1 MAENTAAPICRGKNL
16 TFETVLAFVDAMP
29 NKAMVKKDF
38 HAFAEKRLKGWTTTH
53 SQIARQLALYYEDE
67 NEYCHPRFINGF
79 TIVDIFNYVCKWA
92 RLYFIP
98 NPYTPSL
105 KDKPITN
112 IYAFLKQ
119 KCKQGEIS
127 YKEACSSI
135 YDMELSSLDKVRVY
149 LNNFTDLVI
158 SDNTIGLNHNVL
170 LNESLDVHPKIE
182 YNFLNTKT
190 YFEYF
195 GPIVAIPTVFDKSLQ
210 QITYGAPG
218 TGKSHGI
225 NTLLKTTDH
234 VRTTFHPDS
243 DYASF
248 VGAYKPTM
256 VKQEKKSGY
265 GDVLDNDNRHEEEE
279 IIAYK
284 FVPQAFIKAYVSAWK
299 NYPKETVLVIE
310 EINRGNCAQIFGDLF
325 QLLDRKDNGF
335 SSYPID
341 ADADIAQYLCSELK
355 DILPNEGDVS
365 EINNVF
371 SENYPDG
378 IVEQIKNGT
387 KLLLPNNLYIWAT
400 MNTSD
405 QSLFPID
412 SAFKRRW
419 DWKFVKISDAHKNW
433 TIHFG
438 DEACSWW
445 EFIKK
450 MNKIIA
456 KETSSD
462 DKKLGYFF
470 CKPSNED
477 KDFISE
483 ERFVGKVLFYLWN
496 DVFKDGETKYFEV
509 SDDPEDEPTFEAFY
523 NDDCTP
529 CVAAIRKFI
538 VGIVGERNIHTIGE
552 STTTEKDLMEEL
564 DDDTSGPS
572 TWDEKRYNFWSEF
585 LSYANNNSE
594 WAKYFSGVKTPSKG
608 SFKDYSLPEC
618 DFHLCTMI
626 RCRDNNAKVAA
637 YWNQSSESYNKLL
650 AHRDEIE
657 AEMGVK
663 YEWNN
668 DERKTSSNVTETM
681 PNVDFGNEDNWQAVF
696 DFFID
701 RLLRMRKVFIKYA
714 QMP

>member
-1 MAENTAAPICRGKNL
+1 MIAKVIRKQDAGLKLKPAKSGETSLNISNELAEFLGGKDGEI
-16 TFETVLAFVDAMP
+16 TF
-29 NKAMVKKDF
+29 
-38 HAFAEKRLKGWTTTH
+38 RLYRNDL
-53 SQIARQLALYYEDE
+53 ILALANIIRNLPLYKTNSKSYEE
-67 NEYCHPRFINGF
+67 
-79 TIVDIFNYVCKWA
+79 V
-92 RLYFIP
+92 
-98 NPYTPSL
+98 SL
-105 KDKPITN
+105 SPEFCD
-112 IYAFLKQ
+112 AL
-119 KCKQGEIS
+119 
-127 YKEACSSI
+127 YKEI
-135 YDMELSSLDKVRVY
+135 NDFFKDDLSAFYKVKLLIRPDGRNY
-149 LNNFTDLVI
+149 LNNLKNGSFSIRDYLVELHNKIAFKKINGNVYDLRLLSQFGTYNPNEDKATEEELPAI
-158 SDNTIGLNHNVL
+158 IEEKLPEINEDTIPQFIG
-170 LNESLDVHPKIE
+170 
-182 YNFLNTKT
+182 
-190 YFEYF
+190 
-195 GPIVAIPTVFDKSLQ
+195 IPLQ

-225 NTLLKTTDH
+225 NTLLNTINH

-256 VKQEKKSGY
+256 VKQEKRRRY
-265 GDVLDNDNRHEEEE
+265 DVLDNDNKHEEEE

-496 DVFKDGETKYFEV
+496 DVFKDGETKYFKV
-509 SDDPEDEPTFEAFY
+509 TDDPEDEPTFEAFY

-538 VGIVGERNIHTIGE
+538 VGIVGEENVHSIDK
-552 STTTEKDLMEEL
+552 TEQSSKEEKP
-564 DDDTSGPS
+564 DEDNKS
-572 TWDEKRYNFWSEF
+572 TWSEADKSRYEFWEQF
-585 LSYANNNSE
+585 LNYANEKSE
-594 WAKYFSGVKTPSKG
+594 DFAKYFGGVKKASKDHWKN
-608 SFKDYSLPEC
+608 F
-618 DFHLCTMI
+618 TI
-626 RCRDNNAKVAA
+626 
-637 YWNQSSESYNKLL
+637 
-650 AHRDEIE
+650 
-657 AEMGVK
+657 
-663 YEWNN
+663 
-668 DERKTSSNVTETM
+668 
-681 PNVDFGNEDNWQAVF
+681 PNVDFYLGALQLRQKKQAKVEVYFDETTETYHNLFAHKAEIEKEMGVTYEWRENPDKKASVIEEILPNIDFDNKEKWTDVF

-701 RLLRMRKVFIKYA
+701 RLLRMREVFLKYA
-714 QMP
+714 QMS

>member
-1 MAENTAAPICRGKNL
+1 MIAKVIRKQDAGLKLKPAKSGETSLNISNELAEFLGGKDGEI
-16 TFETVLAFVDAMP
+16 TF
-29 NKAMVKKDF
+29 
-38 HAFAEKRLKGWTTTH
+38 RLYRNDL
-53 SQIARQLALYYEDE
+53 ILALANIIRHLPLYKTNSKNYEE
-67 NEYCHPRFINGF
+67 VSLSPGF
-79 TIVDIFNYVCKWA
+79 CDA
-92 RLYFIP
+92 L
-98 NPYTPSL
+98 
-105 KDKPITN
+105 
-112 IYAFLKQ
+112 
-119 KCKQGEIS
+119 
-127 YKEACSSI
+127 YKEI
-135 YDMELSSLDKVRVY
+135 NDFFKDDLSALYKVKLLIRSDGRNY
-149 LNNFTDLVI
+149 LNNLKNGSFSIRDYLVELHNKIAFKKINGNVYDLRLLSQFGTYNPNEDKATEEELPAIIEEKLPEINEDTI
-158 SDNTIGLNHNVL
+158 SQFIG
-170 LNESLDVHPKIE
+170 EP
-182 YNFLNTKT
+182 
-190 YFEYF
+190 
-195 GPIVAIPTVFDKSLQ
+195 LQ

-225 NTLLKTTDH
+225 NTLLKTTNH

-256 VKQEKKSGY
+256 VKQEKRISY
-265 GDVLDNDNRHEEEE
+265 DVLDDDNKHEEEE

-365 EINNVF
+365 KINNVF

-445 EFIKK
+445 EFIKE

-496 DVFKDGETKYFEV
+496 DVFKDGETKYFKV

-538 VGIVGERNIHTIGE
+538 VGIVGEKNVHSIDG
-552 STTTEKDLMEEL
+552 TEQPSKEDKL
-564 DDDTSGPS
+564 DEDNKS
-572 TWDEKRYNFWSEF
+572 TWSEADKSRYEFWEQF
-585 LSYANNNSE
+585 LNYANGKSE
-594 WAKYFSGVKTPSKG
+594 DFAKYFGGVKTASKDHWKN
-608 SFKDYSLPEC
+608 F
-618 DFHLCTMI
+618 TI
-626 RCRDNNAKVAA
+626 
-637 YWNQSSESYNKLL
+637 
-650 AHRDEIE
+650 
-657 AEMGVK
+657 
-663 YEWNN
+663 
-668 DERKTSSNVTETM
+668 
-681 PNVDFGNEDNWQAVF
+681 PNVDFYLCALQLRQKKQAKVEVYFDETTETYHKLFAHKAEIEKEMEVTYEWRENLDKKASVIEEILPNIDFDNKEKWTDVF

-701 RLLRMRKVFIKYA
+701 RLLRMREVFLKYA
-714 QMP
+714 QMS

>member
-1 MAENTAAPICRGKNL
+1 MKTLRNLQQIYSLAAGKFNQYDGHDFVLPSVFKELVKDINGYSIIYNEYSAIIQTKNSQRGFLNIFLPNQWFYIASYFIDFYKEL
-16 TFETVLAFVDAMP
+16 VLYKEYALKVAT
-29 NKAMVKKDF
+29 K
-38 HAFAEKRLKGWTTTH
+38 ERLKGLNGQTLTD
-53 SQIARQLALYYEDE
+53 DE
-67 NEYCHPRFINGF
+67 QN
-79 TIVDIFNYVCKWA
+79 
-92 RLYFIP
+92 
-98 NPYTPSL
+98 S
-105 KDKPITN
+105 
-112 IYAFLKQ
+112 
-119 KCKQGEIS
+119 
-127 YKEACSSI
+127 
-135 YDMELSSLDKVRVY
+135 LSSLDLDDTSKSNLQRFITDYDWWHGAKSIDRGDFYVSPILSCACLVNASQSY
-149 LNNFTDLVI
+149 VVNLCEFLAEKQDLAKSIIEGVEDESKSKNNVPM
-158 SDNTIGLNHNVL
+158 SRR
-170 LNESLDVHPKIE
+170 P
-182 YNFLNTKT
+182 
-190 YFEYF
+190 
-195 GPIVAIPTVFDKSLQ
+195 LQ

-225 NTLLKTTDH
+225 NTLLKTTNH

-256 VKQEKKSGY
+256 VKQEKRISY
-265 GDVLDNDNRHEEEE
+265 DVLDNDNKHEEEE

-538 VGIVGERNIHTIGE
+538 VGIVGEENVHSIDK
-552 STTTEKDLMEEL
+552 TELPSKEEKL
-564 DDDTSGPS
+564 DEDNKS
-572 TWDEKRYNFWSEF
+572 TWSETDKSRYEFWEQF
-585 LSYANNNSE
+585 LNYANGKSE
-594 WAKYFSGVKTPSKG
+594 DFAKYFSGVKTPSKDHWK
-608 SFKDYSLPEC
+608 SF
-618 DFHLCTMI
+618 TI
-626 RCRDNNAKVAA
+626 
-637 YWNQSSESYNKLL
+637 
-650 AHRDEIE
+650 
-657 AEMGVK
+657 
-663 YEWNN
+663 
-668 DERKTSSNVTETM
+668 
-681 PNVDFGNEDNWQAVF
+681 PNVDFCLCALQLRQKKQAKVEVYFDETTETYHNLFAHKAEIEKEMGVTYEWRENPDKKASVIEEILPNIDFDNKEKWTDVF

-701 RLLRMRKVFIKYA
+701 RLLRMREVFLKYA
-714 QMP
+714 QMS

>member
-1 MAENTAAPICRGKNL
+1 MKTLRNLQQIYSLAAGKFNQYDGHDFVLPSVFKELVKDINGYSIIYNEYSAIIQTKNSQRGFLNIFLPNQWFYIASYFIDFYKEL
-16 TFETVLAFVDAMP
+16 VLYKEYALKVAT
-29 NKAMVKKDF
+29 K
-38 HAFAEKRLKGWTTTH
+38 ERLKGLNGQTLTD
-53 SQIARQLALYYEDE
+53 DE
-67 NEYCHPRFINGF
+67 QN
-79 TIVDIFNYVCKWA
+79 
-92 RLYFIP
+92 
-98 NPYTPSL
+98 S
-105 KDKPITN
+105 
-112 IYAFLKQ
+112 
-119 KCKQGEIS
+119 
-127 YKEACSSI
+127 
-135 YDMELSSLDKVRVY
+135 LSSLDLDDTSKSNLQRFITDYDWWHGAKSIDRGDFYVSPILSCACLVNASQSY
-149 LNNFTDLVI
+149 VVNLCEFLAEKQDLAKSIIEGVEDESKSKNNVPM
-158 SDNTIGLNHNVL
+158 SRR
-170 LNESLDVHPKIE
+170 P
-182 YNFLNTKT
+182 
-190 YFEYF
+190 
-195 GPIVAIPTVFDKSLQ
+195 LQ

-225 NTLLKTTDH
+225 NTLLKTTNH

-256 VKQEKKSGY
+256 VKQEKRICY
-265 GDVLDNDNRHEEEE
+265 DVLDNDNKHEEEE

-496 DVFKDGETKYFEV
+496 DVFKDGETKYFKV
-509 SDDPEDEPTFEAFY
+509 TDDPEDEPTFEAFY

-538 VGIVGERNIHTIGE
+538 VGIVGEENVHSIDK
-552 STTTEKDLMEEL
+552 TEQSSKEEKP
-564 DDDTSGPS
+564 DEDNKS
-572 TWDEKRYNFWSEF
+572 TWSEADKSRYEFWEQF
-585 LSYANNNSE
+585 LNYANEKSE
-594 WAKYFSGVKTPSKG
+594 DFAKYFGGVKKASKDHWKN
-608 SFKDYSLPEC
+608 F
-618 DFHLCTMI
+618 TI
-626 RCRDNNAKVAA
+626 
-637 YWNQSSESYNKLL
+637 
-650 AHRDEIE
+650 
-657 AEMGVK
+657 
-663 YEWNN
+663 
-668 DERKTSSNVTETM
+668 
-681 PNVDFGNEDNWQAVF
+681 PNVDFYLGALQLRQKKQAKVEVYFDETTETYHNLFAHKAEIEKEMGVTYEWRENPDKKASVIEEILPNIDFDNKEKWTDVF

-701 RLLRMRKVFIKYA
+701 RLLRMREVFLKYA
-714 QMP
+714 QMS

>member
-1 MAENTAAPICRGKNL
+1 MIAKVIKKQDAYFKLKPAKSGETILNISNDIAGYLGGKEGYVKFRIFR
-16 TFETVLAFVDAMP
+16 TDFILAFA
-29 NKAMVKKDF
+29 NII
-38 HAFAEKRLKGWTTTH
+38 RLLPLYKTT
-53 SQIARQLALYYEDE
+53 SKSYD
-67 NEYCHPRFINGF
+67 
-79 TIVDIFNYVCKWA
+79 
-92 RLYFIP
+92 
-98 NPYTPSL
+98 
-105 KDKPITN
+105 
-112 IYAFLKQ
+112 
-119 KCKQGEIS
+119 EIS
-127 YKEACSSI
+127 LDANFCDSLYKEINDYFQGADTAS
-135 YDMELSSLDKVRVY
+135 YTAFMHLREDGRNY
-149 LNNFTDLVI
+149 LNNLNNGNFNLRNYLVELHNKMVFEKN
-158 SDNTIGLNHNVL
+158 SDNTYNLRILSQFGEYEPDDN
-170 LNESLDVHPKIE
+170 SLPEKLPKVGE
-182 YNFLNTKT
+182 KKT
-190 YFEYF
+190 
-195 GPIVAIPTVFDKSLQ
+195 FDLSNYPLQ

-218 TGKSHGI
+218 TGKSYGI
-225 NTLLKTTDH
+225 GDIIESVDH

-248 VGAYKPTM
+248 IGAYKPTM
-256 VKQEKKSGY
+256 SIQRATNGYSVDEGSGH
-265 GDVLDNDNRHEEEE
+265 DEEQ
-279 IIAYK
+279 IVYK
-284 FVPQAFIKAYVSAWK
+284 FVPQAFTKAYIKAWE
-299 NYPKETVLVIE
+299 NYPDDTILIIE

-325 QLLDRKDNGF
+325 QLLDRDDSGF
-335 SSYPID
+335 SSYPIE
-341 ADADIAQYLCSELK
+341 ADADIANYIANEMKLV
-355 DILPNEGDVS
+355 ILVEDKNRINQLYEKSYPEGIIDK
-365 EINNVF
+365 
-371 SENYPDG
+371 
-378 IVEQIKNGT
+378 IKNGEL
-387 KLLLPNNLYIWAT
+387 LLLPDNLRIWAT

-438 DEACSWW
+438 DEACDWW
-445 EFIKK
+445 EFIKQ
-450 MNKIIA
+450 MNRIIA

-477 KDFISE
+477 EDFINE

-496 DVFKDGETKYFEV
+496 DVFKDGDTKYFKV

-529 CVAAIRKFI
+529 CIAAIRKFI
-538 VGIVGERNIHTIGE
+538 VGIVGERNIHIIGE
-552 STTTEKDLMEEL
+552 STSTEKELKEEL
-564 DDDTSGPS
+564 DDDTSGSS

-585 LSYANNNSE
+585 LSYANNSSE
-594 WAKYFSGVKTPSKG
+594 WAKYFGGVKTPSKG
-608 SFKDYSLPEC
+608 SFKDYSIPEC

-668 DERKTSSNVTETM
+668 DEQKTSSNVTETM

>member
-1 MAENTAAPICRGKNL
+1 MIAKVIKKQDAYFKLKPAKSGETSLNISNDIAGYLGGKEGYVKFRIFR
-16 TFETVLAFVDAMP
+16 TDFILAFA
-29 NKAMVKKDF
+29 NII
-38 HAFAEKRLKGWTTTH
+38 RLLPLYKTT
-53 SQIARQLALYYEDE
+53 SKSYD
-67 NEYCHPRFINGF
+67 
-79 TIVDIFNYVCKWA
+79 
-92 RLYFIP
+92 
-98 NPYTPSL
+98 
-105 KDKPITN
+105 
-112 IYAFLKQ
+112 
-119 KCKQGEIS
+119 EIS
-127 YKEACSSI
+127 LDANFCDSLYKGINDYFQGADTASYTAFMHLRE
-135 YDMELSSLDKVRVY
+135 DGRNY
-149 LNNFTDLVI
+149 LNNLNNGNFNLRNYLVELHNKMVFEKN
-158 SDNTIGLNHNVL
+158 SDNTYNLRILSQFGEYEPDDN
-170 LNESLDVHPKIE
+170 SLPEKLPKVGE
-182 YNFLNTKT
+182 KKT
-190 YFEYF
+190 
-195 GPIVAIPTVFDKSLQ
+195 FDLSNYPLQ

-218 TGKSHGI
+218 TGKSYGI
-225 NTLLKTTDH
+225 GDIIESVDH

-248 VGAYKPTM
+248 IGAYKPTM
-256 VKQEKKSGY
+256 SIQRATNGYSVDEGSGH
-265 GDVLDNDNRHEEEE
+265 DEEQ
-279 IIAYK
+279 IVYK
-284 FVPQAFIKAYVSAWK
+284 FVPQAFTKAYIKAWED
-299 NYPKETVLVIE
+299 YPDDTILIIE

-325 QLLDRKDNGF
+325 QLLDRDDSGF
-335 SSYPID
+335 SSYPIE
-341 ADADIAQYLCSELK
+341 ADADIANY
-355 DILPNEGDVS
+355 IANEMKLVISVEDKNR
-365 EINNVF
+365 INQLYEK
-371 SENYPDG
+371 SYPEG
-378 IVEQIKNGT
+378 IIDKIKNGEL
-387 KLLLPNNLYIWAT
+387 LLLPDNLRIWAT

-438 DEACSWW
+438 DEACDWW
-445 EFIKK
+445 EFIKQ

-477 KDFISE
+477 EDFINE
-483 ERFVGKVLFYLWN
+483 ERFVGKVLFYLW
-496 DVFKDGETKYFEV
+496 DYVFKDGDTKYFKV

-529 CVAAIRKFI
+529 CIAAIRKFI
-538 VGIVGERNIHTIGE
+538 VGIVGERNIHIIGE
-552 STTTEKDLMEEL
+552 STSTEKELKEEL
-564 DDDTSGPS
+564 NDDTSGSS

-585 LSYANNNSE
+585 LSYANNSSE
-594 WAKYFSGVKTPSKG
+594 WAKYFGGVKTPSKG
-608 SFKDYSLPEC
+608 SFKDYSIPEC

-637 YWNQSSESYNKLL
+637 YWNQSSESYNKLF

-668 DERKTSSNVTETM
+668 DEQKTSSNVTETM

-714 QMP
+714 QMS

>member
-1 MAENTAAPICRGKNL
+1 MKTLRNLQQIYSLAAGKFNQYDGHDFVLPSVFKELVKDINGYSIIYNEYSAIIQTKNSQRGFLNIFLPNQWFYIASYFIDFYKEL
-16 TFETVLAFVDAMP
+16 VLYKEYALKVAT
-29 NKAMVKKDF
+29 K
-38 HAFAEKRLKGWTTTH
+38 ERLKGLNGQTLTD
-53 SQIARQLALYYEDE
+53 DE
-67 NEYCHPRFINGF
+67 
-79 TIVDIFNYVCKWA
+79 
-92 RLYFIP
+92 
-98 NPYTPSL
+98 
-105 KDKPITN
+105 
-112 IYAFLKQ
+112 Q
-119 KCKQGEIS
+119 KS
-127 YKEACSSI
+127 
-135 YDMELSSLDKVRVY
+135 LSSLDLDDTSKSNLQRFITDYDWWHGAKSIDRGDFYVSPILSCACLVNASQSY
-149 LNNFTDLVI
+149 VVNLCEFLAEKQDLAKSIIEGVEDESKSKNNVPM
-158 SDNTIGLNHNVL
+158 SRR
-170 LNESLDVHPKIE
+170 P
-182 YNFLNTKT
+182 
-190 YFEYF
+190 
-195 GPIVAIPTVFDKSLQ
+195 LQ

-225 NTLLKTTDH
+225 NTLLKTTNH

-256 VKQEKKSGY
+256 VKQEKRISY
-265 GDVLDNDNRHEEEE
+265 DVLDNDNKHEEEE

-445 EFIKK
+445 EFIKE

-496 DVFKDGETKYFEV
+496 DVFKDGETKYFKV
-509 SDDPEDEPTFEAFY
+509 TDDPEDEPTFEAFY

-538 VGIVGERNIHTIGE
+538 VGIVGEENVHSIDK
-552 STTTEKDLMEEL
+552 TEQSSKEEKP
-564 DDDTSGPS
+564 DEDNKS
-572 TWDEKRYNFWSEF
+572 TWSEADKSRYEFWEQF
-585 LSYANNNSE
+585 LIYANEKSE
-594 WAKYFSGVKTPSKG
+594 DFAKYFGGVKTASKDHWKN
-608 SFKDYSLPEC
+608 F
-618 DFHLCTMI
+618 TI
-626 RCRDNNAKVAA
+626 
-637 YWNQSSESYNKLL
+637 
-650 AHRDEIE
+650 
-657 AEMGVK
+657 
-663 YEWNN
+663 
-668 DERKTSSNVTETM
+668 
-681 PNVDFGNEDNWQAVF
+681 PNVDFYLGALQLRQKKQAKVEVYFNETTETYHNLFAHKAEIEKEMGVTYEWRENPDKKASVIEEILPNIDFDNKEKWTDVF

-701 RLLRMRKVFIKYA
+701 RLLRMREVFLKYA
-714 QMP
+714 QMS

>member
-1 MAENTAAPICRGKNL
+1 MIAKVIKKQDAYFKLKPAKSGETSLNISNDIAGYLGGKEGYVKFRIFR
-16 TFETVLAFVDAMP
+16 TDFILAFA
-29 NKAMVKKDF
+29 NII
-38 HAFAEKRLKGWTTTH
+38 RLLPLYKTT
-53 SQIARQLALYYEDE
+53 SKSYD
-67 NEYCHPRFINGF
+67 
-79 TIVDIFNYVCKWA
+79 
-92 RLYFIP
+92 
-98 NPYTPSL
+98 
-105 KDKPITN
+105 
-112 IYAFLKQ
+112 
-119 KCKQGEIS
+119 EIS
-127 YKEACSSI
+127 LDANFCDSLYKEINDYFQGADTAS
-135 YDMELSSLDKVRVY
+135 YTAFMHLREDGRNY
-149 LNNFTDLVI
+149 LNNLNNGNFNLRNYLVELHNKLVFEKD
-158 SDNTIGLNHNVL
+158 SDNTYNLRILSQFGEYEPDDN
-170 LNESLDVHPKIE
+170 SLPEKLPKVGE
-182 YNFLNTKT
+182 KKT
-190 YFEYF
+190 
-195 GPIVAIPTVFDKSLQ
+195 FDLSNYPLQ

-218 TGKSHGI
+218 TGKSYGI
-225 NTLLKTTDH
+225 GDIIESVDH

-248 VGAYKPTM
+248 IGAYKPTM
-256 VKQEKKSGY
+256 SIQRATNGYSVDEGSGH
-265 GDVLDNDNRHEEEE
+265 DEEQ
-279 IIAYK
+279 IVYK
-284 FVPQAFIKAYVSAWK
+284 FVPQAFTKAYIKAWE
-299 NYPKETVLVIE
+299 NYPDDTILIIE

-325 QLLDRKDNGF
+325 QLLDRDDSGF
-335 SSYPID
+335 SSYPIE
-341 ADADIAQYLCSELK
+341 ADADIANYIANEMKLV
-355 DILPNEGDVS
+355 ILVEDKNRINQLYEKSYPEGIIDK
-365 EINNVF
+365 
-371 SENYPDG
+371 
-378 IVEQIKNGT
+378 IKNGEL
-387 KLLLPNNLYIWAT
+387 LLLPDNLRIWAT

-438 DEACSWW
+438 DEACDWW
-445 EFIKK
+445 EFIKQ
-450 MNKIIA
+450 MNRIIA

-477 KDFISE
+477 EDFINE

-496 DVFKDGETKYFEV
+496 DVFKDGDTKYFKV

-529 CVAAIRKFI
+529 CIAAIRKFI
-538 VGIVGERNIHTIGE
+538 VGIVGERNIHIIGE
-552 STTTEKDLMEEL
+552 STSTEKELKEEL
-564 DDDTSGPS
+564 DDDTSGSS

-585 LSYANNNSE
+585 LSYANNSSE
-594 WAKYFSGVKTPSKG
+594 WAKYFGGVKTPSKG
-608 SFKDYSLPEC
+608 SFKDYSIPEC

-668 DERKTSSNVTETM
+668 DEQKTSSNVTETM

-714 QMP
+714 QMS

>member
-1 MAENTAAPICRGKNL
+1 MKTLRNLQQIYSLAAGKFNQYDGHDFVLPSVFKELVKDINGYSIIYNEYSAIIQTKNSQRGFLNIFLPNQWFYIASYFIDFYKEL
-16 TFETVLAFVDAMP
+16 VLYKEYALKVAT
-29 NKAMVKKDF
+29 K
-38 HAFAEKRLKGWTTTH
+38 ERLKGLNGQTLTD
-53 SQIARQLALYYEDE
+53 DE
-67 NEYCHPRFINGF
+67 
-79 TIVDIFNYVCKWA
+79 
-92 RLYFIP
+92 
-98 NPYTPSL
+98 
-105 KDKPITN
+105 
-112 IYAFLKQ
+112 Q
-119 KCKQGEIS
+119 KS
-127 YKEACSSI
+127 
-135 YDMELSSLDKVRVY
+135 LSSLDLDDTSKSNLQRFITDYDWWHGAKSIDRGDFYVSPILSCACLVNASQSY
-149 LNNFTDLVI
+149 VVNLCEFLAEKQDLAKSIIEGVEDESKSKNNVPM
-158 SDNTIGLNHNVL
+158 SRR
-170 LNESLDVHPKIE
+170 P
-182 YNFLNTKT
+182 
-190 YFEYF
+190 
-195 GPIVAIPTVFDKSLQ
+195 LQ

-225 NTLLKTTDH
+225 NTLLKTTNH

-256 VKQEKKSGY
+256 VKQEKRISY
-265 GDVLDNDNRHEEEE
+265 DVLDNGNKHEEEE

-310 EINRGNCAQIFGDLF
+310 EINRGNCAQILGDLF

-365 EINNVF
+365 EINNDF
-371 SENYPDG
+371 SEHYPDG

-445 EFIKK
+445 EFIKE

-496 DVFKDGETKYFEV
+496 DVFKDGETKYFKV

-529 CVAAIRKFI
+529 CVVAIRKFI
-538 VGIVGERNIHTIGE
+538 VGIVGEKNVHSIDG
-552 STTTEKDLMEEL
+552 TEQPSKEDKPDE
-564 DDDTSGPS
+564 DNKS
-572 TWDEKRYNFWSEF
+572 TWSEADKSRYEFWEQF
-585 LSYANNNSE
+585 LNYANGKSE
-594 WAKYFSGVKTPSKG
+594 DFAKYFGGVKTASKDHWKN
-608 SFKDYSLPEC
+608 F
-618 DFHLCTMI
+618 TI
-626 RCRDNNAKVAA
+626 
-637 YWNQSSESYNKLL
+637 
-650 AHRDEIE
+650 
-657 AEMGVK
+657 
-663 YEWNN
+663 
-668 DERKTSSNVTETM
+668 
-681 PNVDFGNEDNWQAVF
+681 PNVDFYLCALQLRQKKQAKVEVYFDETTETYHKLFAHKAEIEKEMEVTYEWRENLDKKASVIEEILPNIDFDNKEKWTDVF

-701 RLLRMRKVFIKYA
+701 RLLRMREVFLKYA
-714 QMP
+714 QMS

>member
-1 MAENTAAPICRGKNL
+1 MQNYDILRIGDQTPDGK
-16 TFETVLAFVDAMP
+16 V
-29 NKAMVKKDF
+29 
-38 HAFAEKRLKGWTTTH
+38 
-53 SQIARQLALYYEDE
+53 Q
-67 NEYCHPRFINGF
+67 
-79 TIVDIFNYVCKWA
+79 IVDKDRLCYVVRQVSKESYGIRTISKKLLAEYIDYFRQHPTASSDDA
-92 RLYFIP
+92 RR
-98 NPYTPSL
+98 
-105 KDKPITN
+105 
-112 IYAFLKQ
+112 A
-119 KCKQGEIS
+119 
-127 YKEACSSI
+127 
-135 YDMELSSLDKVRVY
+135 LSGH
-149 LNNFTDLVI
+149 TDV
-158 SDNTIGLNHNVL
+158 DR
-170 LNESLDVHPKIE
+170 
-182 YNFLNTKT
+182 
-190 YFEYF
+190 FEYGYTATLMKMAKMVLEPSANLIHDTTSVLPF
-195 GPIVAIPTVFDKSLQ
+195 AQRSTLPLIDSLQ

-225 NTLLKTTDH
+225 NTLLKTTNH

-256 VKQEKKSGY
+256 VKQEKRICY
-265 GDVLDNDNRHEEEE
+265 DVLDNDNKHEEEE

-445 EFIKK
+445 EFIKE

-483 ERFVGKVLFYLWN
+483 DRFVGKVLFYLWN
-496 DVFKDGETKYFEV
+496 DVFKDGETKYFKV
-509 SDDPEDEPTFEAFY
+509 TDDPEDEPTFEAFY

-538 VGIVGERNIHTIGE
+538 VGIVGEENVHSIDK
-552 STTTEKDLMEEL
+552 TE
-564 DDDTSGPS
+564 
-572 TWDEKRYNFWSEF
+572 
-585 LSYANNNSE
+585 
-594 WAKYFSGVKTPSKG
+594 
-608 SFKDYSLPEC
+608 
-618 DFHLCTMI
+618 
-626 RCRDNNAKVAA
+626 
-637 YWNQSSESYNKLL
+637 QSSKEK
-650 AHRDEIE
+650 
-657 AEMGVK
+657 
-663 YEWNN
+663 
-668 DERKTSSNVTETM
+668 KT
-681 PNVDFGNEDNWQAVF
+681 
-696 DFFID
+696 
-701 RLLRMRKVFIKYA
+701 
-714 QMP
+714 

>member
-1 MAENTAAPICRGKNL
+1 MKTLRNLQQIYSLAAGKFNQYDGHDFVLPSVFKELVKDINGYSIIYNEYSAIIQTKNSQRGFLNIFLPNQWFYIASYFIDFYKEL
-16 TFETVLAFVDAMP
+16 VLYKEYALKVAT
-29 NKAMVKKDF
+29 K
-38 HAFAEKRLKGWTTTH
+38 ERLKGLNGQTLTD
-53 SQIARQLALYYEDE
+53 DE
-67 NEYCHPRFINGF
+67 
-79 TIVDIFNYVCKWA
+79 
-92 RLYFIP
+92 
-98 NPYTPSL
+98 
-105 KDKPITN
+105 
-112 IYAFLKQ
+112 Q
-119 KCKQGEIS
+119 KS
-127 YKEACSSI
+127 
-135 YDMELSSLDKVRVY
+135 LSSLDLDDTSKSNLQRFITDYDWWHGAKSIDRGDFYVSPILSCACLVNASQSY
-149 LNNFTDLVI
+149 VVNLCEFLAEKQELAKSIIEGVEDESKSKNNVPM
-158 SDNTIGLNHNVL
+158 SRR
-170 LNESLDVHPKIE
+170 P
-182 YNFLNTKT
+182 
-190 YFEYF
+190 
-195 GPIVAIPTVFDKSLQ
+195 LQ

-225 NTLLKTTDH
+225 NTLLKTTNH

-256 VKQEKKSGY
+256 VKQEKRICY
-265 GDVLDNDNRHEEEE
+265 DVLDNDNKHEEEE

-299 NYPKETVLVIE
+299 NYPKDTVLVIE

-365 EINNVF
+365 EINNDF
-371 SENYPDG
+371 SEHYPDG
-378 IVEQIKNGT
+378 IIEQIKNGT

-445 EFIKK
+445 EFIKE

-496 DVFKDGETKYFEV
+496 DVFKDGETKYFKV
-509 SDDPEDEPTFEAFY
+509 TDDPEDEPTFEAFY

-538 VGIVGERNIHTIGE
+538 VGIVGEENVHSIDK
-552 STTTEKDLMEEL
+552 TEQSSKEEKP
-564 DDDTSGPS
+564 DEDNKS
-572 TWDEKRYNFWSEF
+572 TWSEADKSRYEFWEQF
-585 LSYANNNSE
+585 LNYANEKSE
-594 WAKYFSGVKTPSKG
+594 DFAKYFGGVKKASKDHWKN
-608 SFKDYSLPEC
+608 F
-618 DFHLCTMI
+618 TI
-626 RCRDNNAKVAA
+626 
-637 YWNQSSESYNKLL
+637 
-650 AHRDEIE
+650 
-657 AEMGVK
+657 
-663 YEWNN
+663 
-668 DERKTSSNVTETM
+668 
-681 PNVDFGNEDNWQAVF
+681 PNVDFYLGALQLRQKKQAKVEVYFDETTETYHNLFAHKAEIEKEMGVTYEWRENPDKKASVIEEILPNIDFDNKEKWTDVF

-701 RLLRMRKVFIKYA
+701 RLLRMREVFLKYA
-714 QMP
+714 QMS

>member
-29 NKAMVKKDF
+29 NKAMVKKEF

-182 YNFLNTKT
+182 YKFLNTKT

-243 DYASF
+243 DYSSF

-279 IIAYK
+279 LIAYK

-299 NYPKETVLVIE
+299 NYPRETVLVIE

-341 ADADIAQYLCSELK
+341 ADADIAQYLRSELK
-355 DILPNEGDVS
+355 EILSNEDNVC
-365 EINNVF
+365 EINKAF

-438 DEACSWW
+438 DEACDWW
-445 EFIKK
+445 EFIKQ
-450 MNKIIA
+450 MNRIIA

-477 KDFISE
+477 EDFINE

-496 DVFKDGETKYFEV
+496 DVFKDGDTKYFKV

-529 CVAAIRKFI
+529 CIAAIRKFI
-538 VGIVGERNIHTIGE
+538 VGIVGERNIHIIGE
-552 STTTEKDLMEEL
+552 STSTEKELKEEL
-564 DDDTSGPS
+564 DDDTSGSS

-585 LSYANNNSE
+585 LSYANNSSE
-594 WAKYFSGVKTPSKG
+594 WAKYFGGVKTPSKG
-608 SFKDYSLPEC
+608 SFKDYSIPEC

-668 DERKTSSNVTETM
+668 DEQKTSSNVTETM

>member
-1 MAENTAAPICRGKNL
+1 MIAKVIKKQDAYFKLKPAKSGETSLNISNDIAGYLGGKEGYVKFRIFR
-16 TFETVLAFVDAMP
+16 TDFILAFA
-29 NKAMVKKDF
+29 NII
-38 HAFAEKRLKGWTTTH
+38 RLLPLYKTT
-53 SQIARQLALYYEDE
+53 SKSYD
-67 NEYCHPRFINGF
+67 
-79 TIVDIFNYVCKWA
+79 
-92 RLYFIP
+92 
-98 NPYTPSL
+98 
-105 KDKPITN
+105 
-112 IYAFLKQ
+112 
-119 KCKQGEIS
+119 EIS
-127 YKEACSSI
+127 LDANFCDSLYKEINDYFQGADTAS
-135 YDMELSSLDKVRVY
+135 YTAFMHLREDGRNY
-149 LNNFTDLVI
+149 LNNLNNGNFNLRNYLVELHNKLVFEKD
-158 SDNTIGLNHNVL
+158 SDNTYNLKILSQFGEYEPDDN
-170 LNESLDVHPKIE
+170 SLPEKLPKVGE
-182 YNFLNTKT
+182 KKT
-190 YFEYF
+190 
-195 GPIVAIPTVFDKSLQ
+195 FDLSNYPLQ

-218 TGKSHGI
+218 TGKSYGI
-225 NTLLKTTDH
+225 GDIIESVDH

-248 VGAYKPTM
+248 IGAYKPTM
-256 VKQEKKSGY
+256 SIQRATNGYSVDEGSGH
-265 GDVLDNDNRHEEEE
+265 DEEQ
-279 IIAYK
+279 IVYK
-284 FVPQAFIKAYVSAWK
+284 FVPQAFTKAYIKAWE
-299 NYPKETVLVIE
+299 NYPDDTILIIE

-325 QLLDRKDNGF
+325 QLLDRDDSGF
-335 SSYPID
+335 SSYPIE
-341 ADADIAQYLCSELK
+341 ADADIANYIANEMKLV
-355 DILPNEGDVS
+355 ILVEDKNRINQLYEKSYPEGIIDK
-365 EINNVF
+365 
-371 SENYPDG
+371 
-378 IVEQIKNGT
+378 IKNGEL
-387 KLLLPNNLYIWAT
+387 LLLPDNLRIWAT

-438 DEACSWW
+438 DEACDWW
-445 EFIKK
+445 EFIKQ
-450 MNKIIA
+450 MNRIIA

-477 KDFISE
+477 EDFINE

-496 DVFKDGETKYFEV
+496 DVFKDGDTKFFKV

-529 CVAAIRKFI
+529 CIAAIRKFI
-538 VGIVGERNIHTIGE
+538 VGIVGERNIHIIGE
-552 STTTEKDLMEEL
+552 STSTEKELKEEL
-564 DDDTSGPS
+564 DDDTSGSS

-585 LSYANNNSE
+585 LSYANNSSE
-594 WAKYFSGVKTPSKG
+594 WAKYFGGVKTPSKG
-608 SFKDYSLPEC
+608 SFKDYSIPEC

-668 DERKTSSNVTETM
+668 DEQKTSSNVTETM

-714 QMP
+714 QMS

>member
-1 MAENTAAPICRGKNL
+1 MIAKVIRKQDAGLKLKPAKSGETSLNISNELAEFLGGKNGEI
-16 TFETVLAFVDAMP
+16 TF
-29 NKAMVKKDF
+29 
-38 HAFAEKRLKGWTTTH
+38 RLYRNDL
-53 SQIARQLALYYEDE
+53 ILALANIIRNLPLYKTNSKSYEE
-67 NEYCHPRFINGF
+67 
-79 TIVDIFNYVCKWA
+79 V
-92 RLYFIP
+92 
-98 NPYTPSL
+98 SL
-105 KDKPITN
+105 SPEFCD
-112 IYAFLKQ
+112 AL
-119 KCKQGEIS
+119 
-127 YKEACSSI
+127 YKEI
-135 YDMELSSLDKVRVY
+135 NDFFKDDLSALYKVKLLIRSDGRNY
-149 LNNFTDLVI
+149 LNNLKNGSFSIRDYLVELHNKIAFKKINENVYDLRLLSQFGTYNPNEDKATEEELPAIIEEKIPEINEDTI
-158 SDNTIGLNHNVL
+158 SQFIG
-170 LNESLDVHPKIE
+170 EP
-182 YNFLNTKT
+182 
-190 YFEYF
+190 
-195 GPIVAIPTVFDKSLQ
+195 LQ

-225 NTLLKTTDH
+225 NTLLKTTNH

-256 VKQEKKSGY
+256 VKQEKRICY
-265 GDVLDNDNRHEEEE
+265 DVLDNDNKHEEEE

-438 DEACSWW
+438 DEACDWW
-445 EFIKK
+445 EFIKQ

-477 KDFISE
+477 EDFINE

-496 DVFKDGETKYFEV
+496 DVFKDGETKYFKV

-538 VGIVGERNIHTIGE
+538 VGIVGEKNVHSIDG
-552 STTTEKDLMEEL
+552 TEQPSKEDKL
-564 DDDTSGPS
+564 DEDNKS
-572 TWDEKRYNFWSEF
+572 TWSEADKSRYEFWEQF
-585 LSYANNNSE
+585 LNYANEKSE
-594 WAKYFSGVKTPSKG
+594 DFAKYFGGVKKASKDHWKN
-608 SFKDYSLPEC
+608 F
-618 DFHLCTMI
+618 TI
-626 RCRDNNAKVAA
+626 
-637 YWNQSSESYNKLL
+637 
-650 AHRDEIE
+650 
-657 AEMGVK
+657 
-663 YEWNN
+663 
-668 DERKTSSNVTETM
+668 
-681 PNVDFGNEDNWQAVF
+681 PNVDFYLGALQLRQKKQAKVEVYFDETTETYHNLFAHKAEIEKEMGVTYEWRENPDKKASVIEEILPNIDFDNKEKRTDVF

-701 RLLRMRKVFIKYA
+701 RLLRMREVFLKYA
-714 QMP
+714 QMS

>member
-1 MAENTAAPICRGKNL
+1 MTTMQNYDILRIGDQTPDGK
-16 TFETVLAFVDAMP
+16 V
-29 NKAMVKKDF
+29 
-38 HAFAEKRLKGWTTTH
+38 
-53 SQIARQLALYYEDE
+53 Q
-67 NEYCHPRFINGF
+67 
-79 TIVDIFNYVCKWA
+79 IVDKDRLCYVVRQVSKESYGIRTISKKLLAEYIDYFRQHPTASSDDA
-92 RLYFIP
+92 RR
-98 NPYTPSL
+98 
-105 KDKPITN
+105 
-112 IYAFLKQ
+112 A
-119 KCKQGEIS
+119 
-127 YKEACSSI
+127 
-135 YDMELSSLDKVRVY
+135 LSGH
-149 LNNFTDLVI
+149 TDV
-158 SDNTIGLNHNVL
+158 DR
-170 LNESLDVHPKIE
+170 
-182 YNFLNTKT
+182 
-190 YFEYF
+190 FEYGYTATLMKMAKMVLEPSANLIHDTTSVLPF
-195 GPIVAIPTVFDKSLQ
+195 AQRSTLPLIDSLQ

-225 NTLLKTTDH
+225 NTLLKTTNH

-256 VKQEKKSGY
+256 VKQEKRISY
-265 GDVLDNDNRHEEEE
+265 DVLDNDNKHEEEE

-496 DVFKDGETKYFEV
+496 DVFKDGETKYFKV
-509 SDDPEDEPTFEAFY
+509 TNDPEDEPTFEAFY

-538 VGIVGERNIHTIGE
+538 VGIVGEENVHSIDK
-552 STTTEKDLMEEL
+552 TEQSSKEEKL
-564 DDDTSGPS
+564 DEDNKS
-572 TWDEKRYNFWSEF
+572 TWSEADKSRYEFWEQF
-585 LSYANNNSE
+585 LNYANEKSE
-594 WAKYFSGVKTPSKG
+594 DFAKYFGGVKKASKDHWKN
-608 SFKDYSLPEC
+608 F
-618 DFHLCTMI
+618 TI
-626 RCRDNNAKVAA
+626 
-637 YWNQSSESYNKLL
+637 
-650 AHRDEIE
+650 
-657 AEMGVK
+657 
-663 YEWNN
+663 
-668 DERKTSSNVTETM
+668 
-681 PNVDFGNEDNWQAVF
+681 PNVDFYLGALQLRQKKQAKVEVYF
-696 DFFID
+696 DETTETYHKLFAHKAEIGP
-701 RLLRMRKVFIKYA
+701 IGQIA
-714 QMP
+714 G

>member
-29 NKAMVKKDF
+29 NKAMVKKEF

-135 YDMELSSLDKVRVY
+135 YDMELSSLDKARVY

-182 YNFLNTKT
+182 YKFLNTKT

-243 DYASF
+243 DYSSF

-279 IIAYK
+279 LIAYK

-299 NYPKETVLVIE
+299 NYPRETVLVIE

-341 ADADIAQYLCSELK
+341 ADADIAQYLRSELK
-355 DILPNEGDVS
+355 EILSNEDNVC
-365 EINNVF
+365 EINKAF

-445 EFIKK
+445 EFIKE

-496 DVFKDGETKYFEV
+496 DVFKDGDTKYFKV

-529 CVAAIRKFI
+529 CIAAIRKFI
-538 VGIVGERNIHTIGE
+538 VGIVGERNIHIIGE
-552 STTTEKDLMEEL
+552 STSTEKELKEEL
-564 DDDTSGPS
+564 DDDTSGSS

-585 LSYANNNSE
+585 LSYANNSSE
-594 WAKYFSGVKTPSKG
+594 WAKYFGGVKTPSKG
-608 SFKDYSLPEC
+608 SFKDYSIPEC

-668 DERKTSSNVTETM
+668 DEQKTSSNVTETM

>member
-1 MAENTAAPICRGKNL
+1 MIAKVIKKQDAYFKLKPAKSGETSLNISNDIAGYLGGKEGYVKFRIFR
-16 TFETVLAFVDAMP
+16 TDFILAFA
-29 NKAMVKKDF
+29 NII
-38 HAFAEKRLKGWTTTH
+38 RLLPLYKTT
-53 SQIARQLALYYEDE
+53 SKS
-67 NEYCHPRFINGF
+67 
-79 TIVDIFNYVCKWA
+79 YV
-92 RLYFIP
+92 
-98 NPYTPSL
+98 
-105 KDKPITN
+105 
-112 IYAFLKQ
+112 
-119 KCKQGEIS
+119 EIS
-127 YKEACSSI
+127 LDANFCDSLYKEINDYFQGADTAS
-135 YDMELSSLDKVRVY
+135 YTAFMHLREDGRNY
-149 LNNFTDLVI
+149 LNNLNNGNFNLRNYLVELHNKMVFEKN
-158 SDNTIGLNHNVL
+158 SDNTYNLRILSQFGEYEPDDN
-170 LNESLDVHPKIE
+170 SLPEKLPEVGEK
-182 YNFLNTKT
+182 KT
-190 YFEYF
+190 
-195 GPIVAIPTVFDKSLQ
+195 FDLSNYPLQ

-218 TGKSHGI
+218 TGKSYGI
-225 NTLLKTTDH
+225 GDIIESVDH

-248 VGAYKPTM
+248 IGAYKPTM
-256 VKQEKKSGY
+256 SIQRATNGYSVDEGSGH
-265 GDVLDNDNRHEEEE
+265 DEEQ
-279 IIAYK
+279 IVYK
-284 FVPQAFIKAYVSAWK
+284 FVPQAFTKAYIKAWE
-299 NYPKETVLVIE
+299 NYPDDTILIIE

-325 QLLDRKDNGF
+325 QLLDRDDSGF
-335 SSYPID
+335 SSYPIE
-341 ADADIAQYLCSELK
+341 ADADIANY
-355 DILPNEGDVS
+355 IANEMKLVIPVEDRNR
-365 EINNVF
+365 INQLYEK
-371 SENYPDG
+371 SYPEG
-378 IVEQIKNGT
+378 IIDKIKNGEL
-387 KLLLPNNLYIWAT
+387 LLLPDNLRIWAT

-412 SAFKRRW
+412 NAFKRRW

-438 DEACSWW
+438 DEACDWW
-445 EFIKK
+445 EFIKQ

-477 KDFISE
+477 EDFINE

-496 DVFKDGETKYFEV
+496 DVFKDGDTKYFKV

-529 CVAAIRKFI
+529 CIAAIRKFI
-538 VGIVGERNIHTIGE
+538 VGIVGERNIHIIGE
-552 STTTEKDLMEEL
+552 STSTEKELKEEL
-564 DDDTSGPS
+564 DDDTSGSS

-585 LSYANNNSE
+585 LSYANNSSE
-594 WAKYFSGVKTPSKG
+594 WAKYFGGVKTPSKG
-608 SFKDYSLPEC
+608 SFKDYSIPEC

-668 DERKTSSNVTETM
+668 DEQKTSSNVTETM

-714 QMP
+714 QMS

>member
-1 MAENTAAPICRGKNL
+1 MTTMQNYDILRIGDQTPDGK
-16 TFETVLAFVDAMP
+16 V
-29 NKAMVKKDF
+29 
-38 HAFAEKRLKGWTTTH
+38 
-53 SQIARQLALYYEDE
+53 Q
-67 NEYCHPRFINGF
+67 
-79 TIVDIFNYVCKWA
+79 IVDKDRLCYVVRQVSKESYGIRTISKKLLAEYIDYFRLHPTASSDDA
-92 RLYFIP
+92 RR
-98 NPYTPSL
+98 
-105 KDKPITN
+105 
-112 IYAFLKQ
+112 A
-119 KCKQGEIS
+119 
-127 YKEACSSI
+127 
-135 YDMELSSLDKVRVY
+135 LSGH
-149 LNNFTDLVI
+149 TDV
-158 SDNTIGLNHNVL
+158 DR
-170 LNESLDVHPKIE
+170 
-182 YNFLNTKT
+182 
-190 YFEYF
+190 FEYGYTATLMKMAKMVLEPSANLIHDTTSVLPF
-195 GPIVAIPTVFDKSLQ
+195 AQRRTLPLIDSLQ

-225 NTLLKTTDH
+225 NTLLKTTNH

-256 VKQEKKSGY
+256 VKQEKRRSY
-265 GDVLDNDNRHEEEE
+265 DVLDNDNKHEEEE

-355 DILPNEGDVS
+355 EILPNEGDVS

-445 EFIKK
+445 EFIKE

-496 DVFKDGETKYFEV
+496 DVFKDGETKYFKV
-509 SDDPEDEPTFEAFY
+509 TDDPEDEPTFEAFY

-538 VGIVGERNIHTIGE
+538 VGIVGEENVHSIDK
-552 STTTEKDLMEEL
+552 TELPSKEEKL
-564 DDDTSGPS
+564 EEDNKS
-572 TWDEKRYNFWSEF
+572 TWSETDKSRYEFWEQF
-585 LSYANNNSE
+585 LNYANGKSE
-594 WAKYFSGVKTPSKG
+594 DFAKYFSGVKTPSKDHWK
-608 SFKDYSLPEC
+608 SF
-618 DFHLCTMI
+618 TI
-626 RCRDNNAKVAA
+626 
-637 YWNQSSESYNKLL
+637 
-650 AHRDEIE
+650 
-657 AEMGVK
+657 
-663 YEWNN
+663 
-668 DERKTSSNVTETM
+668 
-681 PNVDFGNEDNWQAVF
+681 PNVDFCLCALQLRQKKQAKVEVYFDETTETYHNLFAHKAEIEKEMGVTYEWRENPDKKASVIEEILPNIDFDNKEKWTDVF

-701 RLLRMRKVFIKYA
+701 RLLRMREVFLKYA
-714 QMP
+714 QMS

>member
-1 MAENTAAPICRGKNL
+1 MKTLRNLQQIYSLAAGKFNQYDGHDFVLPSVFKELVKDINGYSIIYNEYSAIIQTKNSQRGFLNIFLPNQWFYIASYFIDFYKEL
-16 TFETVLAFVDAMP
+16 VLYKEYALKVAT
-29 NKAMVKKDF
+29 K
-38 HAFAEKRLKGWTTTH
+38 ERLKGLNGQTLTD
-53 SQIARQLALYYEDE
+53 DE
-67 NEYCHPRFINGF
+67 
-79 TIVDIFNYVCKWA
+79 
-92 RLYFIP
+92 
-98 NPYTPSL
+98 
-105 KDKPITN
+105 
-112 IYAFLKQ
+112 Q
-119 KCKQGEIS
+119 KS
-127 YKEACSSI
+127 
-135 YDMELSSLDKVRVY
+135 LSSLDLDDTSKSNLQRFITDYDWWHGAKSIDRGDFYVSPILSCACLVNASQSY
-149 LNNFTDLVI
+149 VVNLCEFLAEKQDLAKSIIEGVEDESKSKNNVPM
-158 SDNTIGLNHNVL
+158 SRR
-170 LNESLDVHPKIE
+170 P
-182 YNFLNTKT
+182 
-190 YFEYF
+190 
-195 GPIVAIPTVFDKSLQ
+195 LQ

-225 NTLLKTTDH
+225 NTLLKTTNH

-256 VKQEKKSGY
+256 VKQEKRISY
-265 GDVLDNDNRHEEEE
+265 DVLDNDNKHEEEE

-445 EFIKK
+445 EFIKE

-496 DVFKDGETKYFEV
+496 DVFKDGETKYFKV
-509 SDDPEDEPTFEAFY
+509 TDDPEDEPTFEAFY

-538 VGIVGERNIHTIGE
+538 VGIVGEENVHSIDK
-552 STTTEKDLMEEL
+552 TEQSSKEEKL
-564 DDDTSGPS
+564 DEDNKS
-572 TWDEKRYNFWSEF
+572 TWSEADKSRYEFWEQF
-585 LSYANNNSE
+585 LIYANEKSE
-594 WAKYFSGVKTPSKG
+594 DFAKYFGGVKTASKDHWKN
-608 SFKDYSLPEC
+608 F
-618 DFHLCTMI
+618 TI
-626 RCRDNNAKVAA
+626 
-637 YWNQSSESYNKLL
+637 
-650 AHRDEIE
+650 
-657 AEMGVK
+657 
-663 YEWNN
+663 
-668 DERKTSSNVTETM
+668 
-681 PNVDFGNEDNWQAVF
+681 PNVDFYLGALQLRQKKQAKVEVYFNETTETYHNLFAHKAEIEKEMGVTYEWRENPDKKASVIEEILPNIDFDNKEKWTDVF

-701 RLLRMRKVFIKYA
+701 RLLRMREVFLKYA
-714 QMP
+714 QMS

>member
-1 MAENTAAPICRGKNL
+1 MKTLRNLQQIYSLAAGKFNQYDGHDFVLPSVFKELVKDINGYSIIYNEYSAIIQTKNSQRGFLNIFLPNQWFYIASYFIDFYKEL
-16 TFETVLAFVDAMP
+16 VLYKEYALKVAT
-29 NKAMVKKDF
+29 K
-38 HAFAEKRLKGWTTTH
+38 ERLKGLNGQTLTD
-53 SQIARQLALYYEDE
+53 DE
-67 NEYCHPRFINGF
+67 
-79 TIVDIFNYVCKWA
+79 
-92 RLYFIP
+92 
-98 NPYTPSL
+98 
-105 KDKPITN
+105 
-112 IYAFLKQ
+112 Q
-119 KCKQGEIS
+119 KS
-127 YKEACSSI
+127 
-135 YDMELSSLDKVRVY
+135 LSSLDLDDTSKSNLQRFITDYDWWHGAKSIDRGDFYVSPILSCACLVNASQSY
-149 LNNFTDLVI
+149 VVNLCEFLAEKQDLAKSIIEGVEDESKSKNNVPM
-158 SDNTIGLNHNVL
+158 SRR
-170 LNESLDVHPKIE
+170 P
-182 YNFLNTKT
+182 
-190 YFEYF
+190 
-195 GPIVAIPTVFDKSLQ
+195 LQ

-225 NTLLKTTDH
+225 NTLLKTTNH

-256 VKQEKKSGY
+256 VKQEKRISY
-265 GDVLDNDNRHEEEE
+265 DVLDNDNKHEEEE

-365 EINNVF
+365 EINNDF
-371 SENYPDG
+371 SEHYPDG
-378 IVEQIKNGT
+378 IIEQIKNGT

-496 DVFKDGETKYFEV
+496 DVFKDGETKYFKV
-509 SDDPEDEPTFEAFY
+509 TDDPEDEPTFEAFY

-538 VGIVGERNIHTIGE
+538 VGIVGEENVHSIDK
-552 STTTEKDLMEEL
+552 TEQSSKEEKL
-564 DDDTSGPS
+564 DEDNKS
-572 TWDEKRYNFWSEF
+572 TWSEADKSRYEFWEQF
-585 LSYANNNSE
+585 LNYANEKSE
-594 WAKYFSGVKTPSKG
+594 DFAKYFGGVKTASKDHWKN
-608 SFKDYSLPEC
+608 F
-618 DFHLCTMI
+618 TI
-626 RCRDNNAKVAA
+626 
-637 YWNQSSESYNKLL
+637 
-650 AHRDEIE
+650 
-657 AEMGVK
+657 
-663 YEWNN
+663 
-668 DERKTSSNVTETM
+668 
-681 PNVDFGNEDNWQAVF
+681 PNVDFYLGALQLRQKKQAKVEVYFNETTETYHNLFAHKAEIEKEMGVTYEWRENPDKKASVIEEILPNIDFDNKEKWTDVF

-701 RLLRMRKVFIKYA
+701 RLLRMREVFLKYA
-714 QMP
+714 QMS

>member
-29 NKAMVKKDF
+29 NKAMVKKEF

-170 LNESLDVHPKIE
+170 LNKSLDVHPKIE
-182 YNFLNTKT
+182 YKFLNTKT
-190 YFEYF
+190 YF

-243 DYASF
+243 DYSSF

-279 IIAYK
+279 LIAYK

-299 NYPKETVLVIE
+299 NYPRETVLVIE

-341 ADADIAQYLCSELK
+341 ADADIAQYLRSELK
-355 DILPNEGDVS
+355 EILSNEDNVC
-365 EINNVF
+365 EINKAF

-445 EFIKK
+445 EFIKE

-496 DVFKDGETKYFEV
+496 DVFKDGDTKYFKV

-529 CVAAIRKFI
+529 CIAAIRKFI
-538 VGIVGERNIHTIGE
+538 VGIVGERNIHIIGE
-552 STTTEKDLMEEL
+552 STSTEKELKEEL
-564 DDDTSGPS
+564 DDDTSGSS

-585 LSYANNNSE
+585 LSYANNSSE
-594 WAKYFSGVKTPSKG
+594 WAKYFGGVKTPSKG
-608 SFKDYSLPEC
+608 SFKDYSIPEC
-618 DFHLCTMI
+618 DFYLCTMI

-668 DERKTSSNVTETM
+668 DEQKTSSNVTETM

>member
-1 MAENTAAPICRGKNL
+1 METLRNLQQIYSLAAGKFNQYDGHDFVLPSAFKELVKDINGNSITYNDYSAIIQTKGYQRGFLNIFL
-16 TFETVLAFVDAMP
+16 PNQWFYIASYFIDFYNELVLYKEYALKVAT
-29 NKAMVKKDF
+29 K
-38 HAFAEKRLKGWTTTH
+38 ERLKGLNGQTLTD
-53 SQIARQLALYYEDE
+53 DE
-67 NEYCHPRFINGF
+67 
-79 TIVDIFNYVCKWA
+79 
-92 RLYFIP
+92 
-98 NPYTPSL
+98 
-105 KDKPITN
+105 
-112 IYAFLKQ
+112 Q
-119 KCKQGEIS
+119 KS
-127 YKEACSSI
+127 
-135 YDMELSSLDKVRVY
+135 LSSLDLDDTSKSNLQEFITNYDWWHGAKSIDRGDFYVSPILSCACLV
-149 LNNFTDLVI
+149 NASQSFVVDLCVFLAKKQDLAKSI
-158 SDNTIGLNHNVL
+158 
-170 LNESLDVHPKIE
+170 IE
-182 YNFLNTKT
+182 GV
-190 YFEYF
+190 E
-195 GPIVAIPTVFDKSLQ
+195 DKSKSKNNVPMSRRPLQ

-225 NTLLKTTDH
+225 NTLLNTINH

-256 VKQEKKSGY
+256 LKQEKRSSY
-265 GDVLDNDNRHEEEE
+265 DVLDNDNKHEEEE

-341 ADADIAQYLCSELK
+341 ADADIEQYLCGELK
-355 DILPNEGDVS
+355 DILPNEGDVN
-365 EINNVF
+365 EINSVF

-445 EFIKK
+445 EFIKE

-470 CKPSNED
+470 CKPTNED
-477 KDFISE
+477 EDFINE

-496 DVFKDGETKYFEV
+496 DVFKDGETKYFKV
-509 SDDPEDEPTFEAFY
+509 SDDLEDEPTFEAFY

-538 VGIVGERNIHTIGE
+538 VGIVGEENVHSIDK
-552 STTTEKDLMEEL
+552 TEQSSKEEKL
-564 DDDTSGPS
+564 DEDNKS
-572 TWDEKRYNFWSEF
+572 TWSEADKSRYEFWEQF
-585 LSYANNNSE
+585 LNYANEKSE
-594 WAKYFSGVKTPSKG
+594 DFAKYFGGVKTASKDHWKN
-608 SFKDYSLPEC
+608 F
-618 DFHLCTMI
+618 TI
-626 RCRDNNAKVAA
+626 
-637 YWNQSSESYNKLL
+637 
-650 AHRDEIE
+650 
-657 AEMGVK
+657 
-663 YEWNN
+663 
-668 DERKTSSNVTETM
+668 
-681 PNVDFGNEDNWQAVF
+681 PNVDFYLGALQLRQKKQAKVEVYFNETTETYHNLFAHKAEIEKEMGVTYEWRENPDKKASVIEEILPNIDFDNKEKWTDVF

-701 RLLRMRKVFIKYA
+701 RLLRMREVFLKYA
-714 QMP
+714 QMS

>member
-1 MAENTAAPICRGKNL
+1 MIAKVIKKQDAYFKLKPAKSGETILNISNDIAGYLGGKEGYVKFRIFR
-16 TFETVLAFVDAMP
+16 TDFILAFA
-29 NKAMVKKDF
+29 NII
-38 HAFAEKRLKGWTTTH
+38 RLLPLYKTT
-53 SQIARQLALYYEDE
+53 SKSYD
-67 NEYCHPRFINGF
+67 
-79 TIVDIFNYVCKWA
+79 
-92 RLYFIP
+92 
-98 NPYTPSL
+98 
-105 KDKPITN
+105 
-112 IYAFLKQ
+112 
-119 KCKQGEIS
+119 EIS
-127 YKEACSSI
+127 LDANFCDSLYKEINDYFQGADTAS
-135 YDMELSSLDKVRVY
+135 YTAFMHLREDGRNY
-149 LNNFTDLVI
+149 LNNLNNGNFNLRNYLVELHNKMVFEKN
-158 SDNTIGLNHNVL
+158 SDNTYNLRILSQFGEYEPDDN
-170 LNESLDVHPKIE
+170 SLPEKLPKVGE
-182 YNFLNTKT
+182 KKT
-190 YFEYF
+190 
-195 GPIVAIPTVFDKSLQ
+195 FDLSNYPLQ

-218 TGKSHGI
+218 TGKSYGI
-225 NTLLKTTDH
+225 GDIIESVDH

-248 VGAYKPTM
+248 IGAYKPTM
-256 VKQEKKSGY
+256 SIQRATNGYSVDEGSGH
-265 GDVLDNDNRHEEEE
+265 DEEQ
-279 IIAYK
+279 IVYK
-284 FVPQAFIKAYVSAWK
+284 FVPQAFTKAYIKAWE
-299 NYPKETVLVIE
+299 NYPDDTILIIE

-325 QLLDRKDNGF
+325 QLLDRDDSGF
-335 SSYPID
+335 SSYPIE
-341 ADADIAQYLCSELK
+341 ADADIANYIANEMKLV
-355 DILPNEGDVS
+355 ILVEDKNRINQLYEKSYPEGIIDK
-365 EINNVF
+365 
-371 SENYPDG
+371 
-378 IVEQIKNGT
+378 IKNGEL
-387 KLLLPNNLYIWAT
+387 LLLPDNLRIWAT

-438 DEACSWW
+438 DEACDWW
-445 EFIKK
+445 EFIKQ
-450 MNKIIA
+450 MNRIIA

-477 KDFISE
+477 EDFINE

-496 DVFKDGETKYFEV
+496 DVFKDGDTKYFKV

-529 CVAAIRKFI
+529 CIAAIRKFI
-538 VGIVGERNIHTIGE
+538 VGIVGERNIHIIGE
-552 STTTEKDLMEEL
+552 STSTEKELKEEL
-564 DDDTSGPS
+564 DDDTSGSS

-585 LSYANNNSE
+585 LSYANNSSE
-594 WAKYFSGVKTPSKG
+594 WAKYFGGVKTPSKG
-608 SFKDYSLPEC
+608 SFKDYSLPKC

-663 YEWNN
+663 YEWDN
-668 DERKTSSNVTETM
+668 DEKKTSSNVTETM

>member
-1 MAENTAAPICRGKNL
+1 METLRNLQQIYSLAAGKFNQYDGHDFVLPSAFKELVKDINGNSITYNDYSAIIQTKGYQRGFLNIFL
-16 TFETVLAFVDAMP
+16 PNQWFYIASYFIDFYNELVLYKEYALKVAT
-29 NKAMVKKDF
+29 K
-38 HAFAEKRLKGWTTTH
+38 ERLKGLNGQTLTD
-53 SQIARQLALYYEDE
+53 DE
-67 NEYCHPRFINGF
+67 
-79 TIVDIFNYVCKWA
+79 
-92 RLYFIP
+92 
-98 NPYTPSL
+98 
-105 KDKPITN
+105 
-112 IYAFLKQ
+112 Q
-119 KCKQGEIS
+119 KS
-127 YKEACSSI
+127 
-135 YDMELSSLDKVRVY
+135 LSSLDLDDTSKSNLQEFITNYDWWHGAKSIDRGDFYVSPILSCACLV
-149 LNNFTDLVI
+149 NASQSFVVDLCVFLAKKQDLAKSI
-158 SDNTIGLNHNVL
+158 
-170 LNESLDVHPKIE
+170 IE
-182 YNFLNTKT
+182 GV
-190 YFEYF
+190 E
-195 GPIVAIPTVFDKSLQ
+195 DKSKSKNNVPMSRRPLQ

-225 NTLLKTTDH
+225 NTLLNTINH

-256 VKQEKKSGY
+256 VKQEKRSSY
-265 GDVLDNDNRHEEEE
+265 DVLDNDNKHEEEE

-299 NYPKETVLVIE
+299 NYPKDTVLVIE

-365 EINNVF
+365 EINNDF
-371 SENYPDG
+371 SEHYPDG
-378 IVEQIKNGT
+378 IIEQIKNGT

-445 EFIKK
+445 EFIKE

-496 DVFKDGETKYFEV
+496 DVFKDGETKYFKV

-538 VGIVGERNIHTIGE
+538 VGIVGEKNVHSIDG
-552 STTTEKDLMEEL
+552 TEQPSKEDKL
-564 DDDTSGPS
+564 DEDNKS
-572 TWDEKRYNFWSEF
+572 TWSEADKSRYEFWEQF
-585 LSYANNNSE
+585 LNYANGKSE
-594 WAKYFSGVKTPSKG
+594 DFAKYFSGVKTPSKDHWK
-608 SFKDYSLPEC
+608 SF
-618 DFHLCTMI
+618 TI
-626 RCRDNNAKVAA
+626 
-637 YWNQSSESYNKLL
+637 
-650 AHRDEIE
+650 
-657 AEMGVK
+657 
-663 YEWNN
+663 
-668 DERKTSSNVTETM
+668 
-681 PNVDFGNEDNWQAVF
+681 PNVDFCLCALQLRQKKQAKVEVYFDETTETYHNLFAHKAEIEKEMGVTYEWRENPDKKASVIEEILPNIDFDNKEKWTDVF

-701 RLLRMRKVFIKYA
+701 RLLRMREVFLKYA
-714 QMP
+714 QMS

>member
-1 MAENTAAPICRGKNL
+1 MIAKVIKKQDAYFKLKPAKSGETSLNISNDIAGYLGGKEGYVKFRIFR
-16 TFETVLAFVDAMP
+16 TDFILAFA
-29 NKAMVKKDF
+29 NII
-38 HAFAEKRLKGWTTTH
+38 RLLPLYKTT
-53 SQIARQLALYYEDE
+53 SKS
-67 NEYCHPRFINGF
+67 
-79 TIVDIFNYVCKWA
+79 YV
-92 RLYFIP
+92 
-98 NPYTPSL
+98 
-105 KDKPITN
+105 
-112 IYAFLKQ
+112 
-119 KCKQGEIS
+119 EIS
-127 YKEACSSI
+127 LDANFCDSLYKEINDYFQGADTAS
-135 YDMELSSLDKVRVY
+135 YTAFMHLREDGRNY
-149 LNNFTDLVI
+149 LNNLNNGNFNLRNYLVELHNKMVFEKN
-158 SDNTIGLNHNVL
+158 SDNTYNLRILSQFGEYEPDDN
-170 LNESLDVHPKIE
+170 SLPEKLPEVGEK
-182 YNFLNTKT
+182 KT
-190 YFEYF
+190 
-195 GPIVAIPTVFDKSLQ
+195 FDLSNYPLQ

-218 TGKSHGI
+218 TGKSYGI
-225 NTLLKTTDH
+225 GDIIESVDH

-248 VGAYKPTM
+248 IGAYKPTM
-256 VKQEKKSGY
+256 SIQRATNGYSVDEGSGH
-265 GDVLDNDNRHEEEE
+265 DEEQ
-279 IIAYK
+279 IVYK
-284 FVPQAFIKAYVSAWK
+284 FVPQAFTKAYIKAWE
-299 NYPKETVLVIE
+299 NYPDDTILIIE

-325 QLLDRKDNGF
+325 QLLDRDDSGF
-335 SSYPID
+335 SSYPIE
-341 ADADIAQYLCSELK
+341 ADADIANY
-355 DILPNEGDVS
+355 IANEMKLVIPVEDRNR
-365 EINNVF
+365 INQLYEK
-371 SENYPDG
+371 SYPEG
-378 IVEQIKNGT
+378 IIDKIKNGEL
-387 KLLLPNNLYIWAT
+387 LLLPDNLRIWAT

-438 DEACSWW
+438 DEACDWW
-445 EFIKK
+445 EFIKQ

-477 KDFISE
+477 EDFINE

-496 DVFKDGETKYFEV
+496 DVFKDGDTKYFKV

-529 CVAAIRKFI
+529 CIAAIRKFI
-538 VGIVGERNIHTIGE
+538 VGIVGERNIHIIGE
-552 STTTEKDLMEEL
+552 STSTEKELKEEL
-564 DDDTSGPS
+564 DDDTSGSS

-585 LSYANNNSE
+585 LSYANNSSE
-594 WAKYFSGVKTPSKG
+594 WAKYFGGVKTPSKG
-608 SFKDYSLPEC
+608 SFKDYSIPEC

-668 DERKTSSNVTETM
+668 DEQKTSSNVTETM

-714 QMP
+714 QMS

>member
-29 NKAMVKKDF
+29 NKAMVKKEF

-182 YNFLNTKT
+182 YKFLNTKT

-243 DYASF
+243 DYSSF

-279 IIAYK
+279 LIAYK

-299 NYPKETVLVIE
+299 NYPRETVLVIE

-341 ADADIAQYLCSELK
+341 ADADIAQYLRSELK
-355 DILPNEGDVS
+355 EILSNEDNVC
-365 EINNVF
+365 EINKAF

-445 EFIKK
+445 EFIKE

-496 DVFKDGETKYFEV
+496 DVFKDGDTKYFKV

-529 CVAAIRKFI
+529 CIAAIRKFI
-538 VGIVGERNIHTIGE
+538 VGIVGERNIHIIGE
-552 STTTEKDLMEEL
+552 STSTEKELKEEL
-564 DDDTSGPS
+564 DDDTSGSS

-585 LSYANNNSE
+585 LSYANNSSE
-594 WAKYFSGVKTPSKG
+594 WAKYFGGVKTPSKG
-608 SFKDYSLPEC
+608 SFKDYSIPEC

-668 DERKTSSNVTETM
+668 DEQKTSSNVTETM

>member
-29 NKAMVKKDF
+29 NKAMVKKEF

-182 YNFLNTKT
+182 YKFLNTKT

-243 DYASF
+243 DYSSF

-279 IIAYK
+279 LIAYK

-299 NYPKETVLVIE
+299 NYPRETVLVIE

-341 ADADIAQYLCSELK
+341 ADADIAQYLRSELK
-355 DILPNEGDVS
+355 EILSNEDNVC
-365 EINNVF
+365 EINKAF

-445 EFIKK
+445 EFIKQ
-450 MNKIIA
+450 MNRIIA

-477 KDFISE
+477 EDFINE

-496 DVFKDGETKYFEV
+496 DVFKDGDTKYFKV

-529 CVAAIRKFI
+529 CIAAIRKFI
-538 VGIVGERNIHTIGE
+538 VGIVGERNIHIIGE
-552 STTTEKDLMEEL
+552 STSTEKELKEEL
-564 DDDTSGPS
+564 DDDTSGSS

-585 LSYANNNSE
+585 LSYANNSSE
-594 WAKYFSGVKTPSKG
+594 WAKYFGGVKTPSKG
-608 SFKDYSLPEC
+608 SFKDYSIPEC

-668 DERKTSSNVTETM
+668 DEQKTSSNVTETM

>member
-1 MAENTAAPICRGKNL
+1 MAENTATPICRGKNL

-29 NKAMVKKDF
+29 NKAMVKKEF

-182 YNFLNTKT
+182 YKFLNTKT

-243 DYASF
+243 DYSSF

-279 IIAYK
+279 LIAYK

-299 NYPKETVLVIE
+299 NYPRETVLVIE

-341 ADADIAQYLCSELK
+341 ADADIAQYLRSELK
-355 DILPNEGDVS
+355 EILSNEDNVC
-365 EINNVF
+365 EINKAF

-445 EFIKK
+445 EFIKE

-496 DVFKDGETKYFEV
+496 DVFKDGDTKYFKV
-509 SDDPEDEPTFEAFY
+509 SDDPEDEPTFEAFD

-529 CVAAIRKFI
+529 CIAAIRKFI
-538 VGIVGERNIHTIGE
+538 VGIVGERNIHIIGE
-552 STTTEKDLMEEL
+552 STSTEKELKEEL
-564 DDDTSGPS
+564 DDDTSGSS

-585 LSYANNNSE
+585 LSYANNSSE
-594 WAKYFSGVKTPSKG
+594 WAKYFGGVKTPSKG
-608 SFKDYSLPEC
+608 SFKDYSIPEC

-668 DERKTSSNVTETM
+668 DEQKTSSNVTETM

>member
-1 MAENTAAPICRGKNL
+1 MKTLRNLQQIYSLAAGKFNQYDGHDFVLPSVFKELVKDINGYSIIYNEYSAIIQTKNSQRGFLNIFL
-16 TFETVLAFVDAMP
+16 PNQWFYIASYFIDFYNELVLYKEYALKVAT
-29 NKAMVKKDF
+29 KD
-38 HAFAEKRLKGWTTTH
+38 RLKVLNGQTLTD
-53 SQIARQLALYYEDE
+53 DE
-67 NEYCHPRFINGF
+67 
-79 TIVDIFNYVCKWA
+79 
-92 RLYFIP
+92 
-98 NPYTPSL
+98 
-105 KDKPITN
+105 
-112 IYAFLKQ
+112 Q
-119 KCKQGEIS
+119 KS
-127 YKEACSSI
+127 
-135 YDMELSSLDKVRVY
+135 LSSLDLDDTSKSNLQR
-149 LNNFTDLVI
+149 FITDYDWWHGAKSIDRGDFYVSPILSCACLVNASQSYVVNLCEFLAEKQDLAKSI
-158 SDNTIGLNHNVL
+158 
-170 LNESLDVHPKIE
+170 IE
-182 YNFLNTKT
+182 GV
-190 YFEYF
+190 E
-195 GPIVAIPTVFDKSLQ
+195 DKSKSKNNVPMSRRPLQ

-225 NTLLKTTDH
+225 NTLLNTTNH

-256 VKQEKKSGY
+256 VKQEKKSSY
-265 GDVLDNDNRHEEEE
+265 DVLDNGNKHEEEE

-341 ADADIAQYLCSELK
+341 ADADIAQYLYSELK

-365 EINNVF
+365 EINNDF
-371 SENYPDG
+371 SEHYPDG
-378 IVEQIKNGT
+378 IIEQIKNGT

-438 DEACSWW
+438 DEACDWW

-483 ERFVGKVLFYLWN
+483 DRFVGKVLFYLWN

-538 VGIVGERNIHTIGE
+538 VGIVGEENVHSIDK
-552 STTTEKDLMEEL
+552 TEQSSKEEKL
-564 DDDTSGPS
+564 DEDNKS
-572 TWDEKRYNFWSEF
+572 TWSEADKSRYEFWEQF
-585 LSYANNNSE
+585 LNYANGKSE
-594 WAKYFSGVKTPSKG
+594 DFAKYFSGVKTASKDHWKN
-608 SFKDYSLPEC
+608 F
-618 DFHLCTMI
+618 TI
-626 RCRDNNAKVAA
+626 
-637 YWNQSSESYNKLL
+637 
-650 AHRDEIE
+650 
-657 AEMGVK
+657 
-663 YEWNN
+663 
-668 DERKTSSNVTETM
+668 
-681 PNVDFGNEDNWQAVF
+681 PNVDFYLCALQLRQKKQAKVEVYFEETTETYHKLFAHKAEIEKEMGVTYEWRENPNKKASVIEEILPNIDF
-696 DFFID
+696 DKFALMKLLPDPGLKLVIIITFLSLP
-701 RLLRMRKVFIKYA
+701 LLRKK
-714 QMP
+714 

>member
-1 MAENTAAPICRGKNL
+1 MIAKVIRKQDAYFKLKPAKSGETSLNISNEIASYLGGKSGNV
-16 TFETVLAFVDAMP
+16 TFRIYRNDFILAFANIIKQLPLYISTSKSYEEVSLNAEFCDSLY
-29 NKAMVKKDF
+29 NEIIDF
-38 HAFAEKRLKGWTTTH
+38 FQKSDT
-53 SQIARQLALYYEDE
+53 SLYSVNMLIRPDGR
-67 NEYCHPRFINGF
+67 N
-79 TIVDIFNYVCKWA
+79 
-92 RLYFIP
+92 
-98 NPYTPSL
+98 
-105 KDKPITN
+105 
-112 IYAFLKQ
+112 
-119 KCKQGEIS
+119 
-127 YKEACSSI
+127 
-135 YDMELSSLDKVRVY
+135 Y
-149 LNNFTDLVI
+149 LNNLKVGKFSLRHFLVE
-158 SDNTIGLNHNVL
+158 LHNKIVIEKEDDDCIFKLRL
-170 LNESLDVHPKIE
+170 LSQFGEYEIDDDSVSEDELPNEEEQVAE
-182 YNFLNTKT
+182 Y
-190 YFEYF
+190 
-195 GPIVAIPTVFDKSLQ
+195 DKFPLQ

-225 NTLLKTTDH
+225 NALLKAIDH

-256 VKQEKKSGY
+256 EKQEKNDGY
-265 GDVLDNDNRHEEEE
+265 AVLDEGNKQEKEY
-279 IIAYK
+279 IAYK

-341 ADADIAQYLCSELK
+341 ADADIAQYLHGELK
-355 DILPNEGDVS
+355 GTLQNDADV
-365 EINNVF
+365 EVINNDF
-371 SENYPDG
+371 AENYPDG

-419 DWKFVKISDAHKNW
+419 DWKFVKISDAHKGW
-433 TIHFG
+433 TIRFG
-438 DEACSWW
+438 NEECDWW
-445 EFIKK
+445 TFISK

-477 KDFISE
+477 KTFINA

-496 DVFKDGETKYFEV
+496 DVFKDGETKYFNV
-509 SDDPEDEPTFEAFY
+509 SDDMDEEPTFEAFY

-529 CVAAIRKFI
+529 CLTAIRKFV
-538 VGIVGERNIHTIGE
+538 VGIIGE
-552 STTTEKDLMEEL
+552 ENVHPIDNVPASEEELEDEL
-564 DDDTSGPS
+564 DDDTSDS
-572 TWDEKRYNFWSEF
+572 SNRNEKRYKFWSEF
-585 LSYANNNSE
+585 LSYANKNSDF
-594 WAKYFSGVKTPSKG
+594 AKYFGGVKTPSKH
-608 SFKDYSLPEC
+608 SFKDYSLPGC

-626 RCRDNNAKVAA
+626 RYRDKNAKVAA
-637 YWNQSSESYNKLL
+637 YWNQTSESFDKLL
-650 AHRDEIE
+650 SHRNEIE

-663 YEWNN
+663 YDWIN
-668 DERKTSSNVTETM
+668 DDQKVSCNVTETM
-681 PNVDFGNEDNWQAVF
+681 PNVDFNNEDKWQEVF
-696 DFFID
+696 DFYID
-701 RLLRMRKVFIKYA
+701 RLLRMREVFTKYA
-714 QMP
+714 QM